1 MPAAVACA
9 TVPMAVLQ
17 ASNAQSDLVTS
28 FWLLCFVR
36 LLCERRPY
44 RAADV
49 VWMGAALGL
58 GIATKPTV
66 LLFAPPFLAI
76 IALRASR
83 AGWRRGLGVPLAVV
97 LVALLPGLPNTLR
110 NVRTFGNAL
119 GPDLGLSLQRHDP
132 GALASNVLRQAAL
145 SYPSINLWE
154 GIAWLHAHVLHVDAS
169 DPATTVALTGFVP
182 RTARVFLNPDEN
194 QVASPVHVT
203 LALVG
208 GRRGVAGGAAPAR
221 RLGVETRPAARGDRR
236 RVPPV
241 LRRHPLAAV
250 GQSSAASP
258 AAAGDAPRGLVAR
271 ERCNP
276 DTPWAHVRAGRP
288 RDALRP
294 VVCPPPLDR
303 TARSAVAVVAGTHA
317 RSAVLRGGRAALGR
331 PQAARLLRRAVPARG
346 QRSDAHASA

>member
-1 MPAAVACA
+1 
-9 TVPMAVLQ
+9 
-17 ASNAQSDLVTS
+17 
-28 FWLLCFVR
+28 
-36 LLCERRPY
+36 
-44 RAADV
+44 
-49 VWMGAALGL
+49 MGAALGL
-58 GIATKPTV
+58 GIAKSRPCCCSRRRSSRSRCARR
-66 LLFAPPFLAI
+66 APVAPRSG
-76 IALRASR
+76 RAARRR
-83 AGWRRGLGVPLAVV
+83 ARR
-97 LVALLPGLPNTLR
+97 VAAGAAQRPSATL
-110 NVRTFGNAL
+110 RTFGNAL

-203 LALVG
+203 LALVARRAALRAARR
-208 GRRGVAGGAAPAR
+208 RRGGWASRRVQLPVAH
-221 RLGVETRPAARGDRR
+221 RR

-250 GQSSAASP
+250 GQSPAASP

-271 ERCNP
+271 ERRNP
-276 DTPWAHVRAGRP
+276 DTPWAHMRAGRP

-303 TARSAVAVVAGTHA
+303 TAR
-317 RSAVLRGGRAALGR
+317 
-331 PQAARLLRRAVPARG
+331 VPSLSSRERCAT
-346 QRSDAHASA
+346 SL

>member
-1 MPAAVACA
+1 M
-9 TVPMAVLQ
+9 
-17 ASNAQSDLVTS
+17 
-28 FWLLCFVR
+28 
-36 LLCERRPY
+36 
-44 RAADV
+44 
-49 VWMGAALGL
+49 
-58 GIATKPTV
+58 

-203 LALVG
+203 LALVAG
-208 GRRGVAGGAAPAR
+208 VAALRAARRRRGGWASRRVQLPVAIGVAFLLFCAAIRWQPWANRLLLPLLLLATPLVGWLLANAATRIRLGLTCALVALAMLYGLSSVRHPWIARHEAPSLSLRERTRDQLYFAEDELPSVGRKLRASYDELSRRAASDRCSRVGLISGDDEPEYLVWRALERAGGTPQIRNVAVTNASR
-221 RLGVETRPAARGDRR
+221 AARAEIPGVDTCAT
-236 RVPPV
+236 VM
-241 LRRHPLAAV
+241 LR
-250 GQSSAASP
+250 
-258 AAAGDAPRGLVAR
+258 D
-271 ERCNP
+271 
-276 DTPWAHVRAGRP
+276 
-288 RDALRP
+288 
-294 VVCPPPLDR
+294 
-303 TARSAVAVVAGTHA
+303 
-317 RSAVLRGGRAALGR
+317 GRADYTPR
-331 PQAARLLRRAVPARG
+331 
-346 QRSDAHASA
+346 